1 MIWGTAGRQHTW
13 LAIGARSFALLSLV
27 MPLILT
33 NNQLLLLALL
43 AIGAI
48 WAAVTAGELL
58 GIPGTLLLVLDAALI
73 GSVAGLSSHS
83 TTAVLGAMA
92 VPPFTAGL
100 SRGLRGVALSLS
112 AELTAYVVIAFN
124 DLDPAQGT
132 AAFTWAVTGLGLGL
146 IAAFVRRTFLQANDP
161 QRAYRDAQALIR
173 ELITLSGRSAVTSY
187 GHPGRVEGRWKYYFC
202 RSGGG
207 MVAASAGRGRDLRG
221 FRTLDR
227 RWSDDSQ
234 RHANETSRTWFQSA
248 ELINC

>member
-13 LAIGARSFALLSLV
+13 LAVGARSFALLSLV

-43 AIGAI
+43 AVGAI

-112 AELTAYVVIAFN
+112 AELTAYVVIAFSA
-124 DLDPAQGT
+124 PET
-132 AAFTWAVTGLGLGL
+132 
-146 IAAFVRRTFLQANDP
+146 RRT
-161 QRAYRDAQALIR
+161 RAPRP
-173 ELITLSGRSAVTSY
+173 S
-187 GHPGRVEGRWKYYFC
+187 PGR
-202 RSGGG
+202 
-207 MVAASAGRGRDLRG
+207 
-221 FRTLDR
+221 
-227 RWSDDSQ
+227 
-234 RHANETSRTWFQSA
+234 
-248 ELINC
+248 